1 MSFYCSFC
9 KNNTD
14 HRMKNKEGKTTCP
27 VLLNVFCHQC
37 KQKGH
42 TPKCCPGLF
51 ATESFP
57 ALTEKVE
64 KSVAAIAEPTE
75 PTASTWA
82 TIAVQKR
89 DTKLVAKISE
99 DDQRILEETRQRQQK
114 QAEEKKIRHKEWL
127 KRKEDRERYEAEK
140 KQREMQAH
148 VEAMYEKYGTR
159 WYVYVERTDDDCE
172 LAYQLREKEED
183 EACEREDRMRDAE
196 REAIAQYEHKKAT
209 MTEEEFDEWME
220 EESEEYFD
228 AGFREDSEFS
238 CRACPAAVA
247 FYNKTG
253 LKRPAG
259 DFVSTEWDAPL
270 KPGIKRIFC

>member
-9 KNNTD
+9 KTNTD
-14 HRMKNKEGKTTCP
+14 HRIKNIEGKTTCP

-51 ATESFP
+51 ASESFP
-57 ALTEKVE
+57 ALAE
-64 KSVAAIAEPTE
+64 KSLPELAVQTKPM
-75 PTASTWA
+75 ASTWA

-114 QAEEKKIRHKEWL
+114 QSEEKKIRHEEWL

-140 KQREMQAH
+140 KQREMQVH
-148 VEAMYEKYGTR
+148 VDAMYAKYGTR
-159 WYVYVERTDDDCE
+159 WFVYVERTDDDCE
-172 LAYQLREKEED
+172 LAYQLRKKEED
-183 EACEREDRMRDAE
+183 EAYELEMRMRDAE
-196 REAIAQYEHKKAT
+196 REVIAEYENKKAT

-220 EESEEYFD
+220 EESEEYFH

-238 CRACPAAVA
+238 CRSCPAAVA

-253 LKRPAG
+253 LKYPTG
-259 DFVSTEWDAPL
+259 DFVSTEWGAPL
-270 KPGIKRIFC
+270 KPGIKLY